1 MDYSFLD
8 DPDAIDEILATAEPE
23 HRAMQS
29 ARRWDDKTLAIE
41 IVRIRYKNEE
51 EEWEER
57 VLRMSDEELTE
68 EVKSMN
74 RDVQRYMH
82 CPTTDSV
89 LVTRNLRKLKH
100 FKKRRD
106 FIKKKQEPRQ
116 AKKKFTERIQ
126 RMSDPVLSTEVTHLQ
141 AQQKKLLDDFE
152 TARKDETNLLRWQEL
167 SQVFGERLEIVCA
180 EFERRKAPKLSA
192 STSNLGAPVKRLS

>member
-8 DPDAIDEILATAEPE
+8 DPDAIAEILASAEPE

-29 ARRWDDKTLAIE
+29 AQGWDDKTLAIE
-41 IVRIRYKNEE
+41 IVRIKYKNEE
-51 EEWEER
+51 EEWEDR
-57 VLRMSDEELTE
+57 VMRMSDEELTK
-68 EVKSMN
+68 EVKSLN
-74 RDVQRYMH
+74 RDVEPYMN
-82 CPTTDSV
+82 CPDDDSV

-106 FIKKKQEPRQ
+106 FIRKKQEPRR
-116 AKKKFTERIQ
+116 AIKEFTERIQ
-126 RMSDPVLSTEVTHLQ
+126 RMSDPVLSVEITHLQ
-141 AQQKKLLDDFE
+141 TQQKKLLDDFE